1 MIRSMSEDICMKIK
15 ISSIKGTSRKA
26 LQDSLVDIGTVFS
39 NLIDRLSDC
48 AVELVESAGSL
59 SPQVKDML
67 ACFKD
72 QTKDTGNML
81 VKDIEDRLRSLKKEH
96 AETNSPNWT
105 DIPKSKNINF
115 DGMFDFEPSS
125 QNQKN
130 TTPRSFNP
138 FAEDF
143 EFSNQQA
150 IKNKQFIDHNIK
162 PTHRQLNS
170 DKISGFTATNTGGS
184 GSPGTS
190 FQLEFVPEV
199 KQKFKSFT
207 DPVEQKIRALR
218 LTQLNAIG
226 DDYVSSNFNY
236 HLYMVGTEDFFLS
249 GHDQMVKFNKFTNTS
264 RIIKHGIPLVY
275 FYSCYRQWDLYFS
288 RNEEVVLMNGAVKK
302 ILSQKFRGTYCGDK
316 FDMRGRGVC
325 IVGCLLYF
333 QALPTDLVVYNLDLL
348 LTSFSS
354 GTSYDGE
361 VIALDVE
368 CFIIDQSCKVWTI
381 SPKGKILKVGSSVGT
396 TINTEPYHDN
406 FFTCLAKHKS
416 HLIASSF
423 SDKQK
428 DGLLYLVSEHSC
440 IILDLFCL
448 QRQTSHV
455 HQMRFL
461 EAENH
466 PILIAC
472 TFYTVNLMVIIQ
484 DRLIPL
490 DIDQAPAENMLNHME
505 FDEFSRTLY
514 VIDTRRL
521 IKVFTIS

>member
-1 MIRSMSEDICMKIK
+1 MIRSMTDDICTKIK
-15 ISSIKGTSRKA
+15 SSSIKGISRKA
-26 LQDSLVDIGTVFS
+26 LQDSLVDISVVFS

-48 AVELVESAGSL
+48 AVELVETAGSL

-67 ACFKD
+67 LCFRD
-72 QTKDTGNML
+72 QTKGTGNAL
-81 VKDIEDRLRSLKKEH
+81 VKDIEDRLRALNKQQ

-105 DIPKSKNINF
+105 DIPKSRKFNF
-115 DGMFDFEPSS
+115 DGMFDFEPPA
-125 QNQKN
+125 QAQKKS
-130 TTPRSFNP
+130 TPKSFNP
-138 FAEDF
+138 FADDF
-143 EFSNQQA
+143 ESSNQKATTNMSYADSA
-150 IKNKQFIDHNIK
+150 ISR
-162 PTHRQLNS
+162 THRLSNTE
-170 DKISGFTATNTGGS
+170 KTPGLTATNTGGS

-190 FQLEFVPEV
+190 FQLEFVSEIR
-199 KQKFKSFT
+199 QKFKSFS

-218 LTQLNAIG
+218 LTQLSAIG
-226 DDYVSSNFNY
+226 DECVSSNFNY

-264 RIIKHGIPLVY
+264 RVIKHGIPLVY
-275 FYSCYRQWDLYFS
+275 FYSCHRQWDLYFS
-288 RNEEVVLMNGAVKK
+288 RNEEVVLVNGTAKK
-302 ILSQKFRGTYCGDK
+302 SLSQKFRGTYCGDK

-348 LTSFSS
+348 LTSFNS
-354 GTSYDGE
+354 GTSYEGE

-368 CFIIDQSCKVWTI
+368 CFVIDQSCKVWTI
-381 SPKGKILKVGSSVGT
+381 SSKGRILKVGSQVGT
-396 TINTEPYHDN
+396 TINTEPHHAIL
-406 FFTCLAKHKS
+406 FTCLSKHKS

-428 DGLLYLVSEHSC
+428 DGLLYLVGEHSC
-440 IILDLFCL
+440 SILDLFCL

-461 EAENH
+461 EAESH

-472 TFYTVNLMVIIQ
+472 TFYTVNLMAVIQ
-484 DRLIPL
+484 DRLVPL
-490 DIDQAPAENMLNHME
+490 DIDQAPAENMLNHIE

-514 VIDTRRL
+514 VVDTRRL
-521 IKVFTIS
+521 IKVFTII